1 MEHQKLTE
9 EVLIALVGDA
19 PRHWTDAMRAEARI
33 LQHRAWEALP
43 AALQAPSIM
52 HVFDQ
57 TLHTMEYEIART
69 RMEFAHVAIQ
79 PDLSDFLWTETH
91 RSRELIRAGEHVAE
105 QYVPQIKALLPFFT
119 QLGKVPQRPSSPLR
133 P

>member
-1 MEHQKLTE
+1 MEL
-9 EVLIALVGDA
+9 DF
-19 PRHWTDAMRAEARI
+19 AR
-33 LQHRAWEALP
+33 LRELALP
-43 AALQAPSIM
+43 AALQAPNM
-52 HVFDQ
+52 LQVFNQ
-57 TLHTMEYEIART
+57 TLHTMEYEIARS

-79 PDLSDFLWTETH
+79 PDLSAFLWTETH
-91 RSRELIRAGEHVAE
+91 RSREIIRAGERIAE